1 MSCMAN
7 ATIVNNTL
15 QKVKSLYTKEMA
27 ILRNQLFK
35 KFPKQ
40 ELMAEL
46 LYMAGFFISI

>member
-7 ATIVNNTL
+7 DTIFNNTL

-40 ELMAEL
+40 ELMAD
-46 LYMAGFFISI
+46 LYINI